1 MSLQDPK
8 LKRQARELALQILFQ
23 TEFTTAV
30 PYQDFLELFEERT
43 SKEVVDYADE
53 LIRGVKARV
62 KEIDAILQS
71 ASQHWK
77 VERMSLVD
85 RNVLRVA
92 VFEMKYSTDPV
103 KPSIAINEAVDIAK
117 RFGSTESGS
126 FVNGLLDQARKQNAW
141 E

>member
-1 MSLQDPK
+1 M
-8 LKRQARELALQILFQ
+8 KRQARELALQILFQ

-43 SKEVVDYADE
+43 SKDVVDYADE

-62 KEIDAILQS
+62 KEIDAVLQS

>member
-1 MSLQDPK
+1 M
-8 LKRQARELALQILFQ
+8 
-23 TEFTTAV
+23 
-30 PYQDFLELFEERT
+30 
-43 SKEVVDYADE
+43 VDYADE

-62 KEIDAILQS
+62 KEIDAVLQS